1 MSDLDYLNFSTDL
14 KRIALWLADGNEP
27 LADKFI
33 EINKRKF
40 ENDNRVVGKK
50 KVGEWLRRVSEYKA
64 RGWKSAEDALT
75 LSVLLKNRF
84 TL

>member
-14 KRIALWLADGNEP
+14 KRIALWLADGDEP
-27 LADKFI
+27 LAEKFI

-40 ENDNRVVGKK
+40 GEDTNELGRRKIS
-50 KVGEWLRRVSEYKA
+50 EWLNRISAFRE

-75 LSVLLKNRF
+75 LSILVKNRF
-84 TL
+84 AR